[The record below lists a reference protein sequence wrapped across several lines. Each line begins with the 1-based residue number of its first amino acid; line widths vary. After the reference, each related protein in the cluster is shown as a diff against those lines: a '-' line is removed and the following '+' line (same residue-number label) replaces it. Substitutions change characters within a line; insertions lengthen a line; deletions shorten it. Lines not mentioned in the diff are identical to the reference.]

1 MVEVE
6 YRIPEYNGKGH
17 LHITVSIG
25 EIYKSVFKWSF
36 SRWTQNF
43 CNATEDIED
52 IKIFLCMW

>member
-25 EIYKSVFKWSF
+25 EICKSVFLGRHKTSVTLH
-36 SRWTQNF
+36 S
-43 CNATEDIED
+43 
-52 IKIFLCMW
+52 